1 MEINNFFY
9 NFLNGNSTLE
19 YIDVL
24 GYRIYIDDL
33 LLIVLIF
40 FLYKE
45 GVEDNLLLMCLIS
58 LLFSWNFIIYCLN
71 SILY

>member
-58 LLFSWNFIIYCLN
+58 LLFS
-71 SILY
+71 